1 MMRGWVISLAVGL
14 QLFGLSLDLDAL
26 RPAAAAPPSPLAVE
40 ESVGFRDTIKVGKW
54 LPVTVTLKN
63 VGPPIRGI
71 LRVEHSTLSEG
82 YPRAYTT
89 TLSQVVDL
97 PTQSRK
103 RFSFVVMV
111 RDFAHPL
118 VMRLTDRA
126 GAELYR
132 REIDLRMLTSPDR
145 LILVLSDEPALDSLA
160 AVAPGKARVVY
171 LATDEFPSRAEALD
185 AVDLIAFRNLSLGT
199 LRPEQLRAVR
209 QWIARGGRLLI
220 TGGPTW
226 MHYLHPS
233 LRELAPVK
241 VNGLTELNTLQGLDD
256 LTGVASPGDVQMP
269 ILRSDVLGGRVL
281 ARSGEHPLLIVQEQ
295 GRGQVVFATF
305 DPGRAPF
312 TAWEGT
318 STLWK
323 ALFPLAETP
332 NYWKLR
338 LALRETFEETWIAQ
352 AMQLPL
358 LSFPSHLLLAVFLI
372 LYASTMGVFFWLLEL
387 PSVSSRETWML
398 LTVALLAFIGAAHVL
413 FRERHIEQDAILF
426 DVSAVDVIPG
436 SPFAD
441 LETHIAL
448 LSTRKQTY
456 RVSVSGQSS
465 TWQQVVPP
473 AGHDLHLDWHL
484 QYNDAVTIEDI
495 PLQQWGLRVFKGRA
509 IAEFPLETRV
519 LREADSVMVRVTNK
533 SGYLLRDCWLWRG
546 PRIAPLG
553 DIDDGEAAEGVL
565 NVSRDEMARPL
576 AQARWEKD
584 LSQGMVRGHGIPT
597 LLRRTVVERVMQ
609 EALRS
614 ESGWPNYVTFIGWLD
629 QPLLGVS
636 VKPGD
641 ITAHRATIVRMRLP
655 L

>member
-1 MMRGWVISLAVGL
+1 MMRGWTISLAVGL
-14 QLFGLSLDLDAL
+14 QLLGLSLYPP
-26 RPAAAAPPSPLAVE
+26 RSGAAAPLSPLVVE
-40 ESVGFRDTIKVGKW
+40 ESIGFRETIKVGKW
-54 LPVTVTLKN
+54 LPVTVTVRN
-63 VGPPIRGI
+63 IGPPIRGL
-71 LRVEHSTLSEG
+71 LRLEHSTLSEG

-89 TLSQVVDL
+89 TLSQPVDL

-103 RFSFVVMV
+103 RFSFVVMF
-111 RDFAHPL
+111 RDFTHSA
-118 VMRLTDRA
+118 VIRLTDRT
-126 GAELYR
+126 GVELYR
-132 REIDLRMLTSPDR
+132 REIDLRMLSSPDR

-160 AVAPGKARVVY
+160 AVAPGKAQVVY
-171 LATDEFPSRAEALD
+171 LSTDEFPARAEALD
-185 AVDLIAFRNLSLGT
+185 AVDLVAFRNLSFST

-220 TGGPTW
+220 TGGPNW
-226 MHYLHPS
+226 MHYLHPY

-241 VNGLTELNTLQGLDD
+241 VSGLIELSTLQGLQE
-256 LTGVASPGDVQMP
+256 LTGAASPADVQIP
-269 ILRSDVLGGRVL
+269 ILRTDVLGGRVL
-281 ARSGEHPLLIVQEQ
+281 VHSGEYPLLIVQEQ
-295 GRGQVVFATF
+295 GRGQVVFAAF

-312 TAWEGT
+312 TSWEGT
-318 STLWK
+318 PALWK
-323 ALFPLAETP
+323 ALFPLAEPP

-352 AMQLPL
+352 ALQLPL
-358 LSFPSHLLLAVFLI
+358 LTFPSHLLLAVFLV
-372 LYASTMGVFFWLLEL
+372 LYASTMGVFFWRLEL
-387 PSVSSRETWML
+387 PGVSSRETWML
-398 LTVALLAFIGAAHVL
+398 VAVAMVAFVAGSHVL

-441 LETHIAL
+441 LETHVAL

-456 RVSVSGQSS
+456 RVTVSGQSS

-473 AGHDLHLDWHL
+473 VGRDLQLDWHL

-495 PLQQWGLRVFKGRA
+495 VLPQWGLRVFKGRA
-509 IAEFPLETRV
+509 IAEFPLDSRV

-553 DIDDGEAAEGVL
+553 DIDDGETADGIL
-565 NVSRDEMARPL
+565 NVSHEDMTRPV

-584 LSQGMVRGHGIPT
+584 LSQEMVKGHAVLS
-597 LLRRTVVERVMQ
+597 LLRRAVVERVMQ

-614 ESGWPNYVTFIGWLD
+614 EPGWPNHVTFIGWLD

-641 ITAHRATIVRMRLP
+641 VTIHHATIVRMRLP